1 MGIIAS
7 CYLISFIFSSIVFSA
22 KNCNYKYF
30 KVYEDHPPEY
40 ENAMLPSAP
49 PAVQGSTS
57 GYPIQPQSFQQ
68 MPAHHHQQPPPPP
81 PPPGR
86 SVVYVIPSN
95 LRDQPTQ
102 LVCPQCK
109 ASILTQLRYE
119 SGVAAL
125 VFFFSSFFYSF

>member
-1 MGIIAS
+1 
-7 CYLISFIFSSIVFSA
+7 
-22 KNCNYKYF
+22 
-30 KVYEDHPPEY
+30 
-40 ENAMLPSAP
+40 MLPSAP
-49 PAVQGSTS
+49 PVQGSTS
-57 GYPIQPQSFQQ
+57 GYPIQPNSYQQ
-68 MPAHHHQQPPPPP
+68 MPTQQPPP

-125 VFFFSSFFYSF
+125 VFICLFVCFF